1 MCRDM
6 YTSGEYLQKNPT
18 WDAEDAPWKVR
29 HILDIMKKNNIDPV
43 TICEVG
49 CGAGEILVNLQRQLS
64 DGKQFVGYEI
74 SPQAFEIC
82 KPKSND
88 RLSFKLGDILKKES
102 YFDLILLI
110 DVIEHIEDY
119 FHFLRE
125 LKSKS
130 QYKILHVPLDLS
142 AQTILRISSI
152 LRDRSKV
159 GHVHYFTRELI
170 LKVLEECGY
179 DIIDEFYP
187 QKYYNL
193 LSRSFKTRLAECPRR
208 ILSAINQDFAVR
220 LLGGRTLMVLVK

>member
-1 MCRDM
+1 MYRDM
-6 YTSGEYLQKNPT
+6 YTSGEYLRKNPT

-29 HILDIMKKNNIDPV
+29 HILDIMGKNNIDPA

-64 DGKQFVGYEI
+64 DDKRFVGYEI
-74 SPQAFEIC
+74 SPQAFEMC

-88 RLSFKLGDILKKES
+88 KLSFKIGDILKKETF
-102 YFDLILLI
+102 FDLILLI
-110 DVIEHIEDY
+110 DVIEHLEDY

-125 LKSKS
+125 LRPKSK
-130 QYKILHVPLDLS
+130 YKILHVPLDLS

-152 LRDRSKV
+152 LRTRSKV

-179 DIIDEFYP
+179 EIIDDFYP

-193 LSRSFKTRLAECPRR
+193 LSRSFKTRLAEWPRR
-208 ILSAINQDFAVR
+208 ILSAVNQDFAAR
-220 LLGGRTLMVLVK
+220 LLGGRTLMVLAK